1 MVFLKNILF
10 VVIGISPVKSIRNT
24 IQSNFRNYDSVI
36 SMLNDVLGIPVL
48 NARFSLPKQRSPPY
62 ELPEF
67 ITLDTK
73 FNLRILAGL
82 LSVFRL
88 QLKQSFLCN
97 VAFLIIEDLLHLCS
111 LVVHML
117 LAS

>member
-1 MVFLKNILF
+1 
-10 VVIGISPVKSIRNT
+10 
-24 IQSNFRNYDSVI
+24 
-36 SMLNDVLGIPVL
+36 MLNDVLGIPVL
-48 NARFSLPKQRSPPY
+48 NARFSLPKQRSSPY

-67 ITLDTK
+67 VTLDTE

-88 QLKQSFLCN
+88 QLKQTFLCN
-97 VAFLIIEDLLHLCS
+97 EAFPIIGDLSHLCS

-117 LAS
+117 FASLTSTDSPCFCCCFILRFSIRLHGMIHFE

>member
-1 MVFLKNILF
+1 
-10 VVIGISPVKSIRNT
+10 
-24 IQSNFRNYDSVI
+24 
-36 SMLNDVLGIPVL
+36 MLNDVLGIPVL

-67 ITLDTK
+67 ITLDTE

-97 VAFLIIEDLLHLCS
+97 VAFLIIEDLSHLCS

>member
-1 MVFLKNILF
+1 
-10 VVIGISPVKSIRNT
+10 
-24 IQSNFRNYDSVI
+24 
-36 SMLNDVLGIPVL
+36 MLNDVLGIPVL
-48 NARFSLPKQRSPPY
+48 NARFSLPKQRRSPY

-67 ITLDTK
+67 VTLDTE

-97 VAFLIIEDLLHLCS
+97 VAFLIIENLSHLCS

-117 LAS
+117 LAFLTLFLSLFHFMVLDMT